1 MAKKNPQPTTP
12 PRERAFLVGV
22 EIRGKKQLLGLED
35 SLAELALLADTAGV
49 DVVGELSQKLDR
61 PHTVTYIGPGKVEEL
76 IALAEETLA
85 DVVIF
90 DDELSPRHQREL
102 QKALGNTV
110 RLIDRTALILDI
122 FAQHAH
128 TSEGMLQVELAQ
140 YEYNLPRL
148 TRAWTH
154 LERQAGGGGGRA
166 GSTGGVGLRGPGE
179 TQLEVDKRAIRKRIT
194 HIKRELE
201 KVEAHRTRYRAQRK
215 RSRIPTVALVGYTN
229 AGKSTLLN
237 RIAKSEVFVADQLF
251 ATLDPTTRR
260 VQLPGDDLALFTD
273 TVGFIQK
280 LPTALIAAFHAT
292 LEEIAEADLLL
303 HVVDISHPNAL
314 NQFQAVQETLAEI
327 DASHI
332 PMITALNK
340 ADLLNNPENA
350 REVLKD
356 FPKSIS
362 ISAIEGTGI
371 KELLHLIREELFE
384 SYSPIH
390 VRLSYKQGALISLFH
405 ELGQVE
411 RVEHE
416 RGGMV
421 MLGRIPGRLLA
432 QFAPWH
438 AQPIEAREAP
448 GGFEEEDNLEEDE

>member
-390 VRLSYKQGALISLFH
+390 VRLPYKQGALISLFH

>member
-1 MAKKNPQPTTP
+1 MSKKTLQPTTP

-22 EIRGKKQLLGLED
+22 EIRGNKQLLALED

-49 DVVGELSQKLDR
+49 DVVGELTQKLDR
-61 PHTVTYIGPGKVEEL
+61 PHVLTYIGPGKVDEL
-76 IALAEETLA
+76 KALAEETLT

-102 QKALGNTV
+102 EKALGLTIRV
-110 RLIDRTALILDI
+110 IDRTALILDI

-179 TQLEVDKRAIRKRIT
+179 TQLEVDRRGIRKRIT
-194 HIKRELE
+194 HIKHELD
-201 KVEAHRTRYRAQRK
+201 KVEAHRMRYRAQRK
-215 RSRIPTVALVGYTN
+215 RSRIPIVALVGYTN

-237 RIAKSEVFVADQLF
+237 RIAKSEVYVANQLF

-260 VQLPGDDLALFTD
+260 VQLPGDDLALITD

-280 LPTALIAAFHAT
+280 LPTSLVAAFHAT

-314 NQFQAVQETLAEI
+314 NQFQSVQETLAEI

-332 PMITALNK
+332 PMVTALNK
-340 ADLLNNPENA
+340 ADLLNHPENA
-350 REVLKD
+350 REILKS
-356 FPKSIS
+356 FPKAVS
-362 ISAIEGTGI
+362 ISALEGTGI
-371 KELLHLIREELFE
+371 KDLLHLIREELYE
-384 SYSPIH
+384 AYSPIH
-390 VRLSYKQGALISLFH
+390 VRLPYQQGALISLFH

-421 MLGRIPGRLLA
+421 MQGRIPGRLLA

-438 AQPIEAREAP
+438 IQNQVQQEVIET
-448 GGFEEEDNLEEDE
+448 EEELEEE